1 MNASINWYGSFSVIV
16 TPFTK
21 NGDIDEKGYRE
32 IIDFVINAGA
42 HGIIAAGST
51 GEFFLLTNDERK
63 QVFEIA
69 TDQVNSRVPLLAGV
83 SASRTDDVLE
93 LAKFAETTGSDGLM
107 LLPPLY
113 ITVDD
118 AEILNF
124 FTTISDTI
132 NLPIMIYNGAT
143 PNFLSIERVNRLLEV
158 SNIVAIKDSSRDM
171 TQMNDLIRF
180 CGNKI
185 SVFVG
190 EEDLLL
196 PSISIGA
203 VGSVAMV
210 PQIVGEMAI
219 NLYQTAADGELSKA
233 QELHNKIVRVYDLFR
248 IGSGYVAIKESM
260 KLLGLPGGYSRPP
273 MRPFNQNQ
281 IEKLKQIFNDVGL
294 LN

>member
-248 IGSGYVAIKESM
+248 VGSGYVAIKESM

-281 IEKLKQIFNDVGL
+281 IEKLKQIFTDVGL

>member
-1 MNASINWYGSFSVIV
+1 MNTSINWYGSFSVIV

-63 QVFEIA
+63 HVFEIA
-69 TDQVNSRVPLLAGV
+69 TDQVNSRVPLLTGV

-93 LAKFAETTGSDGLM
+93 LAKFAETIGSDGLM

-118 AEILNF
+118 MEILNF

-143 PNFLSIERVNRLLEV
+143 PNFLSIERVNQLLEV

-196 PSISIGA
+196 PSIAMGA

-219 NLYQTAADGELSKA
+219 DLYQAAADGELSKA
-233 QELHNKIVRVYDLFR
+233 QELHNKIVRVYDLFTV
-248 IGSGYVAIKESM
+248 GSGYVAIKESM

-273 MRPFNQNQ
+273 MQPFNQNQ
-281 IEKLKQIFNDVGL
+281 IEELKQIFSDVGL

>member
-281 IEKLKQIFNDVGL
+281 IEKLKQIFTDVGL

>member
-63 QVFEIA
+63 HVFEIA
-69 TDQVNSRVPLLAGV
+69 TDQVNSRVPLLTGV

-93 LAKFAETTGSDGLM
+93 LAKFAETIGSDGLM

-118 AEILNF
+118 MEILNF

-143 PNFLSIERVNRLLEV
+143 PNFLSIERVNQLLEV

-196 PSISIGA
+196 PSIAMGA

-219 NLYQTAADGELSKA
+219 DLYQAAADGELSKA
-233 QELHNKIVRVYDLFR
+233 QELHNKIVRVYDLFTV
-248 IGSGYVAIKESM
+248 GSGYVAIKESM

-273 MRPFNQNQ
+273 MQPFNQNQ
-281 IEKLKQIFNDVGL
+281 IEELKQIFSDVGL

>member
-158 SNIVAIKDSSRDM
+158 SNIVAVKDSSRNM

-248 IGSGYVAIKESM
+248 VGSGYVAIKESM

-281 IEKLKQIFNDVGL
+281 IEKLKQIFTDVGL

>member
-118 AEILNF
+118 AEVLNF

-185 SVFVG
+185 RVFVG

-196 PSISIGA
+196 PSISMGA

-219 NLYQTAADGELSKA
+219 DLYQAAANNELSKA
-233 QELHNKIVRVYDLFR
+233 RELHNKIVRVYDLFR
-248 IGSGYVAIKESM
+248 VGSGYVAIKESM

-273 MRPFNQNQ
+273 MQPFNQNQ
-281 IEKLKQIFNDVGL
+281 IEKLKQIFSDVGL
-294 LN
+294 LD

>member
-158 SNIVAIKDSSRDM
+158 SNIVAVKDSSRDM

-248 IGSGYVAIKESM
+248 VGSGYVAIKESM

-281 IEKLKQIFNDVGL
+281 IEKLKQIFTDVGL